1 MKVLLVSIPVLLLVS
16 VSCFGQDYF
25 IEYCYSNNKKIVS
38 ELNIDSLENVLFK
51 KINDFRIQNGL
62 YVLVMDESLN
72 KYSEKWSRNMLS
84 KDKIYHS
91 SIGENGIVSENV
103 YFTKG
108 FGVFPMEKKDI
119 LMISDKIF
127 KSWVNSE
134 KHRNNMLLENVE
146 NIGVS
151 IVLLPNGMID
161 ESATMVV
168 N

>member
-1 MKVLLVSIPVLLLVS
+1 MKVLFISISLLLS
-16 VSCFGQDYF
+16 ISCFGQDYF
-25 IEYCYSNNKKIVS
+25 TEYCYSNNKKIVS

-51 KINDFRIQNGL
+51 KINDFRKQNGL
-62 YVLVMDESLN
+62 NVLVMDESLN

-84 KDKIYHS
+84 KDRIYHS

-103 YFTKG
+103 YCTKG

-134 KHRNNMLLENVE
+134 KHRNNLLLENVE

-151 IVLLPNGMID
+151 IVLIPDGMID
-161 ESATMVV
+161 ESASMVV